1 LGQGFEEAIEILGQ
15 GFLAHPAN
23 DALRDRLRD
32 GNLSRQDY
40 YRQLLRVV
48 YRIVFL
54 LVTEDRS
61 LLHPPDAPAEARER
75 YARYYSLSRI
85 RDLARR
91 RRGTKHSDLW
101 DQILIVARSLGSEG
115 QRALG
120 LPALNSGL
128 WSNEGTLDLSN
139 ARLANTHLLAAI
151 RSVAYVRQDQALHRI
166 DYRNLGS
173 EELGSVYESLLELQ
187 PELDPSAGTFSLGHA
202 SGNERKTSGSYYTPT
217 SLISTLL
224 DGAFEPVIDEAAS
237 KADLEEAEEALLDLK
252 VLDPAC
258 GSGHFL
264 VAAAH
269 RIARR
274 LAMLRSGETDPAPD
288 VFRHA
293 LREVIGRCVF
303 GIDLNPMAV
312 ELCKVS
318 LWLESVEP
326 GKPLS
331 FLDHHVVCGNSL
343 LGTTPEQVAAGIPDE
358 AYKPLSGDVR
368 GVVSAQRRRNAA
380 ERGGQTAF
388 SLWQTTTSDD
398 ELAKSMADI
407 DQLRDDDIAD
417 IAEKQTRWHSV
428 VESDAMTRARFAAN
442 AWCSAFVVPKDGS
455 TAEITTSSLRRALDH
470 GPGSL
475 DPQIVETVTRL
486 ADEYR
491 FLHLHTTFPQVF
503 SEDFEEGAEQGGRSG
518 SYGFDAV
525 LGNPPW
531 EKVKLSEKEFFAT
544 RVPEITEAAGAR
556 RRRMIAALAESEP
569 ELYAEYQA
577 ALHHAEAESAFLRS
591 SGCYPLAGR
600 GDVNT
605 YAVFAELMRT
615 ATSPTGRCGM
625 IAPTGI
631 ATDDTTKYFFGDL
644 VTKRSLVSLFDF
656 ENSDGVFPAVHRSYK
671 FCLLTITGVDRPT
684 RAGAEFAFFCH
695 QAEDLRDEGRRFAL
709 TPEEL
714 VLVNPNTHTCPI
726 FRSRR
731 DAELTLDIY
740 RRVPVLIAEGPP
752 EVNPWGIKFSTMFH
766 MTNDSGLFR
775 SAIECV
781 RSGAVLDGNIFRD
794 PDGRVWLP
802 LYEGKMVH
810 HFDHRWAG
818 VGPDGDFA
826 DITESAKRHKDLL
839 PQPRYWV
846 RSTEVDDRLPEHP
859 NWLLGFRGITNATN
873 ERSIIAGVFPRVA
886 VGNSMPLL
894 LTDALPLRSSLLAAC
909 LSSFAFDF
917 VARQKVGGTNLN
929 FFIVEQLPVLVP
941 ETYDQPAS
949 WSANVALGDWMRPR
963 VLELTYTAWD
973 LIGFAK
979 DLGYTGPPFAWD
991 EDRRTLLRAELDA
1004 SFFHLYGIGRDDVVY
1019 IMDTFSIT
1027 RRKDESAYGEYRTAR
1042 LILERFDEMSKAM
1055 QSGVP
1060 YRGLLE

>member
-1 LGQGFEEAIEILGQ
+1 
-15 GFLAHPAN
+15 
-23 DALRDRLRD
+23 
-32 GNLSRQDY
+32 
-40 YRQLLRVV
+40 
-48 YRIVFL
+48 
-54 LVTEDRS
+54 
-61 LLHPPDAPAEARER
+61 
-75 YARYYSLSRI
+75 
-85 RDLARR
+85 
-91 RRGTKHSDLW
+91 
-101 DQILIVARSLGSEG
+101 
-115 QRALG
+115 
-120 LPALNSGL
+120 
-128 WSNEGTLDLSN
+128 LDLSN

-475 DPQIVETVTRL
+475 DPQIVETVNRL

-503 SEDFEEGAEQGGRSG
+503 SEDLEEGAERGSESG

-531 EKVKLSEKEFFAT
+531 ERVKLSEKEFFAT
-544 RVPEITEAAGAR
+544 LAPEITEAAGTR

-569 ELYAEYQA
+569 ELYAEYEA
-577 ALHHAEAESAFLRS
+577 AVHHAEAESAFLRS
-591 SGCYPLAGR
+591 SGCYPLTGR

-605 YAVFAELMRT
+605 YAVFSELMRT
-615 ATSPTGRCGM
+615 ATGPTGRCGV

-631 ATDDTTKYFFGDL
+631 ATDDTTKYFFADI
-644 VTKRSLVSLFDF
+644 VTKRSLVSLYDF
-656 ENSDGVFPAVHRSYK
+656 ENREGIFPAIDSRIK
-671 FCLLTITGVDRPT
+671 FCLLTMTGVDRPA

-695 QAEDLRDEGRRFAL
+695 QTEDLRDEGRRFAL
-709 TPEEL
+709 TPAEMH
-714 VLVNPNTHTCPI
+714 LVNPNTRTCPI

-731 DAELTLDIY
+731 DAELTLGIY

-752 EVNPWGIKFSTMFH
+752 DVNPWSVKFMRMFD

-775 SAIECV
+775 TATECELA
-781 RSGAVLDGNIFRD
+781 GAVLDGNVYRHL
-794 PDGRVWLP
+794 DGRIWLP
-802 LYEGKMVH
+802 LYEGRMGH
-810 HFDHRWAG
+810 QFDHRFASQG
-818 VGPDGDFA
+818 VDGG
-826 DITESAKRHKDLL
+826 
-839 PQPRYWV
+839 Q
-846 RSTEVDDRLPEHP
+846 RSTAQSLADPSFVVMPAVWIAEPDFLTRAIRNPGLDRPAF
-859 NWLLGFRGITNATN
+859 LGFR
-873 ERSIIAGVFPRVA
+873 RVA
-886 VGNSMPLL
+886 RNTDERTVIATLMPRGPVSYGWILSVGPSSTGLL
-894 LTDALPLRSSLLAAC
+894 HLLANYN
-909 LSSFAFDF
+909 SFVFDY
-917 VARQKVGGTNLN
+917 VARN
-929 FFIVEQLPVLVP
+929 FLSQPSFPQSTFEQLP
-941 ETYDQPAS
+941 
-949 WSANVALGDWMRPR
+949 ALPPFVYEMQTPWDVTGILGKWIGSRA
-963 VLELTYTAWD
+963 LELVYTAWD
-973 LIGFAK
+973 LDGFAK
-979 DLGYTGPPFAWD
+979 DLAYDGPPFTWN
-991 EDRRTLLRAELDA
+991 EERRSLLRAELDA
-1004 SFFHLYGIGRDDVVY
+1004 CFFHLYGIERDDVVY
-1019 IMDTFSIT
+1019 VMDAFPIV
-1027 RRKDESAYGEYRTAR
+1027 RRKDDAACGEYRTAR
-1042 LILERFDEMSKAM
+1042 LILERYDEMAKAIE
-1055 QSGVP
+1055 SGAP
-1060 YRGLLE
+1060 YRGILE